1 MSFKCGS
8 VSKYK
13 NPSVDGKKEE
23 WSIGLVLD
31 TLLENATNEHGLNE
45 DSDKVQDQNS
55 KEESSRA
62 WKMVRLSVKIKT

>member
-13 NPSVDGKKEE
+13 NPPVVEKKEK
-23 WSIGLVLD
+23 WSTGLELD
-31 TLLENATNEHGLNE
+31 TLLETVTSERGLHK

-55 KEESSRA
+55 KEEALRA
-62 WKMVRLSVKIKT
+62 QEIDAIIGQN